1 MSNRDR
7 NVIERLDDIEEKITK
22 TDKEAWSFSETTG
35 MTIDEYIEKSYI
47 FAYDGDERFFNK
59 QMRVKKTRLFIFIIV
74 TLLVLIASIVVLIIK
89 KGQEWLLIIGPCL
102 ALLHQLL
109 SIIFVYKQKIHQP
122 IKSFWNKKRL
132 SFYVLHGEES
142 FSIKKEESHSVLFY
156 LLLLTIILSFSG
168 VIPAFIYFVVNINS
182 EANQTIGVVFFVIQT
197 IVSIFISELAVFS
210 AAEYNYPYYAFETK
224 DSYFVYPGYH
234 YFEK

>member
-1 MSNRDR
+1 MSNKDR

-22 TDKEAWSFSETTG
+22 TDKKVWSFSETTG

-59 QMRVKKTRLFIFIIV
+59 QMRVKKTRLFTFIIV
-74 TLLVLIASIVVLIIK
+74 TLLVLIASIVMLIIK

-109 SIIFVYKQKIHQP
+109 SIVFVYKQKIHQP

-132 SFYVLHGEES
+132 SFYVLHNEES
-142 FSIKKEESHSVLFY
+142 FSIKKEESHSALFY

-168 VIPAFIYFVVNINS
+168 VIPAFIYFVVSLNS
-182 EANQTIGVVFFVIQT
+182 ETNQAIGVVFLVIQA
-197 IVSIFISELAVFS
+197 IVSIFFSEFVLFS
-210 AAEYNYPYYAFETK
+210 GAEYNYPYYAFETK